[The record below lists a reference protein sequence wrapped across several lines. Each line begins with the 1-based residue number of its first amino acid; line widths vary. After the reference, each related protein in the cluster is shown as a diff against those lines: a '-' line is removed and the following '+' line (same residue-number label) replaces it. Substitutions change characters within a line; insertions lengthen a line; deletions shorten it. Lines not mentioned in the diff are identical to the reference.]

1 MVYSVFVSD
10 CVRVLR
16 GALSVLSAARAIQA
30 NEVKILL
37 KLVGVRDCVRD
48 FGQLRPATAYG
59 IEKLNHHHNNCICTT
74 FPDFSNKTRSYS
86 TSIPTSPEA
95 PPRKKALS
103 SSKERRVPSTRIGRA
118 VGFGSTV
125 WSLFVGLGLG
135 AATEYAKRSMGA
147 SDKND
152 KSNVFLNDTNLER
165 IVDTL
170 CRMRGAALKLGQ
182 MLSIQDSSLVSPKV
196 QNIFERVRQSA
207 DFMPTSQM
215 YQVVNAELGPN
226 WKEKLASFDEKPFA
240 AASIGQV
247 HLATLPNG
255 RRLAM
260 KIQYPGVGK
269 SIETDVAN
277 ITMILKRFNFLPR
290 GLFAES
296 AIRTAKKELKW
307 ECDYLREAS
316 YAEKFARLLVND
328 PVFSVPQVFHE
339 FSTQKVFTT
348 EYFEGLVLDDCVSL
362 PQHVRNW
369 IGENI
374 LRLCLL
380 EVFVFNTMQTDPNW
394 SNFLYNKVLNKII
407 LLDFGASREY
417 PRRFVDDYLQVIV
430 AASKGDKPGILE
442 YSRRLGFLTGY
453 ETKVFLDA
461 HVEAVSVLGEAF
473 SSKVPFDFG
482 KQSTTYRINRIIP
495 VMLEHR
501 LTPPPAETYS
511 LHRKMSGCFLLCGKL
526 GAVVDCRKLFLE
538 IADNYV
544 YGLKETPELA

>member
-10 CVRVLR
+10 CVKVLR

-30 NEVKILL
+30 NEVKIFLE
-37 KLVGVRDCVRD
+37 LVGVCDCVRD
-48 FGQLRPATAYG
+48 FGQLRPTTAYG
-59 IEKLNHHHNNCICTT
+59 TEKRNHHHHNNCISIT

-118 VGFGSTV
+118 VGFGN
-125 WSLFVGLGLG
+125 LFVGLGLG

-152 KSNVFLNDTNLER
+152 ESNVFLNDTNLER

-196 QNIFERVRQSA
+196 QKIFERVRQSA

-247 HLATLPNG
+247 HLATLPSG

-296 AIRTAKKELKW
+296 AIRTAKRELKW
-307 ECDYLREAS
+307 ECDYQREAS
-316 YAEKFARLLVND
+316 YTEKFARLLVND
-328 PVFSVPQVFHE
+328 PVFLVPQVFHD

-362 PQHVRNW
+362 PHQVRNW

-394 SNFLYNKVLNKII
+394 SNFLYNKDLNKII

>member
-1 MVYSVFVSD
+1 MRSIFVSD
-10 CVRVLR
+10 CVKVLR
-16 GALSVLSAARAIQA
+16 GASCVLSAAIAIQA
-30 NEVKILL
+30 NEIGTFLHL
-37 KLVGVRDCVRD
+37 IGVRECLRGS
-48 FGQLRPATAYG
+48 GQLHPVAAGGVTKFRRPY
-59 IEKLNHHHNNCICTT
+59 NNCKCTT
-74 FPDFSNKTRSYS
+74 APCFSFKTRNYS
-86 TSIPTSPEA
+86 TFAPDAFEASP
-95 PPRKKALS
+95 RNRSLS
-103 SSKERRVPSTRIGRA
+103 SSKERRVPVTR
-118 VGFGSTV
+118 VD
-125 WSLFVGLGLG
+125 LFVGLGLG
-135 AATEYAKRSMGA
+135 AAAEYAKRSIGA

-152 KSNVFLNDTNLER
+152 KSNVFLNDANLER

-196 QNIFERVRQSA
+196 QKIFERVRQSA

-215 YQVVNAELGPN
+215 YEVVNAELGPN
-226 WKEKLASFDEKPFA
+226 WREKLASFDEKPFA

-247 HLATLPNG
+247 HLATLPDG

-260 KIQYPGVGK
+260 KVQYPGVAK

-277 ITMILKRFNFLPR
+277 ITMILKRFNFMPR

-296 AIRTAKKELKW
+296 AVRAAKKELKW
-307 ECDYLREAS
+307 ECDYLREAY
-316 YAEKFARLLVND
+316 YAEKFARLLAND
-328 PVFSVPQVFHE
+328 PVFLVPQVFHD

-348 EYFEGLVLDDCVSL
+348 EYFEGLVIDDCASL
-362 PQHVRNW
+362 SQDVRNW
-369 IGENI
+369 IGENL

-394 SNFLYNKVLNKII
+394 SNFLYNRDLNKII

-417 PRRFVDDYLQVIV
+417 PRRFVDDYLRVIV
-430 AASKGDKPGILE
+430 AASNGDKPGILE

-473 SSKVPFDFG
+473 ASKVPFDFG

-511 LHRKMSGCFLLCGKL
+511 LHRKMSGCFLLCGRL

-538 IADNYV
+538 VADSYV
-544 YGLKETPELA
+544 YGLGETPEVA